1 MHPAPQHSEEPSTP
15 GPVLLALSFLASS
28 PILNRRPPPGH
39 LALLEAAP
47 QQVFPFA
54 SFFLL
59 CVHVIVVLY
68 YASWLGR
75 VWQVAR
81 SQYAHTLKCLASHP
95 GRVTF
100 FATTC
105 LVPFCPFLPLVKRAI
120 TTTPSAPPAL
130 AGLPTLCADHT
141 LVALSH
147 RNILILHEVQ
157 VDQDSSLFIPFFPT
171 RLNLFPAITVPRSST
186 YHCQSPSTLLRVL
199 ASARPCLAL
208 HTNFML

>member
-1 MHPAPQHSEEPSTP
+1 MALTQRMHPAPQHSEEPSTP

-100 FATTC
+100 ICNDLLGSLLPFPSSCEARHYNYPLRPSGTRGATN
-105 LVPFCPFLPLVKRAI
+105 PLR
-120 TTTPSAPPAL
+120 
-130 AGLPTLCADHT
+130 
-141 LVALSH
+141 
-147 RNILILHEVQ
+147 
-157 VDQDSSLFIPFFPT
+157 
-171 RLNLFPAITVPRSST
+171 
-186 YHCQSPSTLLRVL
+186 
-199 ASARPCLAL
+199 
-208 HTNFML
+208 